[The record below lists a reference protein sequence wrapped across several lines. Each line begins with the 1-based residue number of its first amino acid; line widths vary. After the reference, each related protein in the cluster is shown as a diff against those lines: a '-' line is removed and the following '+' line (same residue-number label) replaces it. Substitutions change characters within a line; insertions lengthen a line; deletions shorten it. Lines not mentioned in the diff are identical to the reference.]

1 LLEGLDRV
9 AVEMTRLAP
18 HAGELIDRSDEVTFF
33 YRGTPV
39 SAYNGDTIGSALY
52 AAGRRVFSR
61 SFKYHRPRGL
71 VCCSGHCAN
80 CQMTV
85 DGEPN
90 VRVCVTPVREGALV
104 TGQNYVGSLDRDLMQ
119 TIDKLGGPFTPPG
132 FYYKTFIRPRRL
144 WPLYEKLLR
153 GAAGLGKLD
162 PKGERRERVDVEHR
176 HLDVLVI
183 GGGEAGLDAATSR
196 ALAGEHVLVVDEG
209 FDVGGALLADRNGY
223 ARAAE
228 LKQRALDADVE
239 LLAPA
244 TAIGLFEY
252 GFVAIAHGNMLLK
265 VRAGKVVVASG
276 IVEQPL
282 VFPGNDLVG
291 VMVPEGVRRLVNLWS
306 IKPAERAF
314 VLTADDRGLAAAS
327 DLDAAGVEVTGVL
340 DLREEQPPNI
350 EARGHK
356 GRVEAV
362 SINGRITRCDL
373 VVMSGSPQPNYKLLA
388 QAGSRV
394 VFDNARG
401 IFVPTDLPPNVDAV
415 GSVAG
420 DVGVP
425 AVPNP
430 VLGYQ
435 GAKSFVC
442 FCEDQTA
449 KDLKYAIA
457 EGFDSIEL
465 SKRYTTVTMGPCQG
479 RLCHVNS
486 IRVYAKAVGLDENA
500 IGTTTARPPYSP
512 VSLGLLAGRPHEPV
526 KRTSLHHVHEA
537 AGAQLMWTGAW
548 KRPHSYGPDP
558 ASEARHVH
566 HAVGL
571 IDVSTLGKILVIGPE
586 AGTFLDRVYPNRLS
600 DLKAGRI
607 RYGVLTGDAGR
618 IMDDGTIARLDD
630 ETFYVTTTSTGAD
643 AVYQWLT
650 WWDAVWSMDVQ
661 FAQLTGAVAA
671 INVAGPR
678 ARELMERLSDD
689 AFSNEALGY
698 LDARHVR
705 VAGVPTLALRIG
717 FVGELGYELHLPSP
731 HAEHVWNR
739 LLEEGRDLGAA
750 PFGLEPQRILRL
762 EKGHVIVGQDTD
774 SESNLLEA
782 AMPWIVKNDKEFE
795 WVGKWATQQVADRG
809 LRWMLVGFESPTG
822 AIPVEGGQVVV
833 DGAPA
838 GRVTSV
844 RRSDELGKVI
854 GLAIVPHRLAVDGGR
869 FEVQINRKRV
879 PMTVHLGPFFDPV
892 GDRLKA

>member
-1 LLEGLDRV
+1 V
-9 AVEMTRLAP
+9 TRLAETP
-18 HAGELIDRSDEVTFF
+18 HERIDRSRAVRFTF
-33 YRGTPV
+33 RGETIE
-39 SAYNGDTIGSALY
+39 AFEGDTIGSALY
-52 AAGRRVFSR
+52 ASGRRVFSR

-90 VRVCVTPVREGALV
+90 VRVCVTPVRDGAAV
-104 TGQNYVGSLDRDLMQ
+104 TGQNYLGSLDRDLMQ
-119 TIDKLGGPFTPPG
+119 MTDKLGGPFTPPG

-162 PKGERRERVDVEHR
+162 KRGARRDRIEVEHR
-176 HLDVLVI
+176 HVDVVVI
-183 GGGEAGLDAATSR
+183 GGGEAGLETATRAA
-196 ALAGEHVLVVDEG
+196 AAGDSVLVVDEG
-209 FDVGGALLADRNGY
+209 FDVGGALLADRTGY

-228 LKQRALDADVE
+228 LKQRALDAGAEV
-239 LLAPA
+239 LAPA
-244 TAIGLFEY
+244 VAIGLFEY
-252 GFVAIAHGNMLLK
+252 GMVPVAHGNSLVK
-265 VRAGKVVVASG
+265 VRAAKVVVATG

-291 VMVPEGVRRLVNLWS
+291 VMLPEGVRRLVNLWS
-306 IKPAERAF
+306 IRPAERAF
-314 VLTADDRGLAAAS
+314 VLTADDRGLAAAA
-327 DLDAAGVEVTGVL
+327 DLESAGVELAGIL

-350 EARGHK
+350 EARGHR

-362 SINGRITRCDL
+362 AVNGRITECDL

-388 QAGSRV
+388 QAGARV
-394 VFDNARG
+394 EFDSGRG
-401 IFVPTDLPPNVDAV
+401 IFVPTDLPAGVEAV
-415 GSVAG
+415 GAVAG
-420 DVGVP
+420 DVGDP
-425 AVPNP
+425 AVATP
-430 VLGYQ
+430 VLGYT
-435 GAKSFVC
+435 GEKSFVC

-479 RLCHVNS
+479 RLCQVNS
-486 IRVYAKAVGLDENA
+486 IRVYAKATGLDENA
-500 IGTTTARPPYSP
+500 IGTTTARPPHAP
-512 VSLGLLAGRPHEPV
+512 VSLGLLAGRPQEPV
-526 KRTSLHHVHEA
+526 RRTSLHHAHEA
-537 AGAQLMWTGAW
+537 LGAQMMWTGAW

-558 ASEARHVH
+558 GAEAQHVH
-566 HAVGL
+566 RAVGL
-571 IDVSTLGKILVIGPE
+571 IDVSTLGKLLVAGPE
-586 AGTFLDRVYPNRLS
+586 AGAFLDRVYPNRLS
-600 DLKAGRI
+600 DLQVGRI

-618 IMDDGTIARLDD
+618 IMDDGTVARLDD

-650 WWDAVWSMDVQ
+650 WWNAVWSMDVR
-661 FAQLTGAVAA
+661 FVQLTGAVAA
-671 INVAGPR
+671 INVAGPK
-678 ARELMERLSDD
+678 ARDLMRRVSEDD
-689 AFSNEALGY
+689 FSNEAVAY

-717 FVGELGYELHLPSP
+717 FVGELGYELHFPSP
-731 HAEHVWNR
+731 HAEHLWDT
-739 LLEEGRDLGAA
+739 LLEYGRDLGAA

-782 AMPWIVKNDKEFE
+782 AMPWIVKNDKPFE

-822 AIPVEGGQVVV
+822 AVPVEGGQVVV
-833 DGAPA
+833 GGRSA

-844 RRSDELGKVI
+844 RRSDELDKVI
-854 GLAIVPHRLAVDGGR
+854 GLAILPHELAVDGGT
-869 FEVQINRKRV
+869 FDVQIGKRRV
-879 PMTVHLGPFFDPV
+879 PMTVHLGPFFDPA
-892 GDRLKA
+892 GERLKA